1 MDIVYKEIDKDI
13 EEQIAAIWGRWV
25 IEYGCLHYGEGC
37 YSLAALVD
45 GVPVGFISTFP
56 LQLPRPLDMHCDA
69 YIDDLEVGES
79 YRRKGI
85 ASRLLA
91 MTEEWAR
98 AHGYRQL
105 RAWSSD
111 DKAEAIPMWYAL
123 GYGVCPAV
131 MRGESVIKEFVG
143 KPIYGFYAVKVL

>member
-1 MDIVYKEIDKDI
+1 MDIVYKEIDIDI
-13 EEQIAAIWGRWV
+13 EEQIVAIWGRWV
-25 IEYGCLHYGEGC
+25 IECGCLHYGEGC
-37 YSLAALVD
+37 YSLAALAD

-56 LQLPRPLDMHCDA
+56 LQLPQPLNMHCDA
-69 YIDDLEVGES
+69 YIDDLEVDED

-98 AHGYRQL
+98 SYGYRQL

-111 DKAEAIPMWYAL
+111 GKSEAIPMWYAL

-131 MRGESVIKEFVG
+131 MRGESVISEFVG